1 LGSQGSKGVLGGEG
15 TVKKRMTTVLREMLA
30 SDKIIVYPGV
40 ADALQARIAERVGFE
55 MVGIGGNQ
63 LGSHLCTAE
72 PLLTL
77 PDLVREARYITD
89 AINIPLK
96 VDADA
101 GFGEPIHVIRT
112 IRDLEAAGVAA
123 AHIED
128 QIFPKR
134 AHYHKGIEHTTDA
147 ELMVAKI
154 KAAVMAK
161 RDPDFVIV
169 ARSDAMSTVSFEE
182 GVRRAN
188 LYLEAGADAAFVY
201 PNSVEQARLAAKEI
215 KGHLCYGVSDGNRKG
230 RPILSVQ
237 ELADMGYKIV
247 SFPAP
252 TNLTVADAVKRSFEA
267 LKATGRTSI
276 DEAEFESIKKYI
288 QATSA
293 LEKLYKAE
301 VTAV

>member
-1 LGSQGSKGVLGGEG
+1 M
-15 TVKKRMTTVLREMLA
+15 KRMTTVLRELLA
-30 SDKIIVYPGV
+30 SDKCLVYPGV
-40 ADALQARIAERVGFE
+40 YDALTARIAEQLGFE
-55 MVGIGGNQ
+55 MVGIGGNS
-63 LGSHLCTAE
+63 LGSHLCQAE

-77 PDLVREARYITD
+77 PDLVRESRYITD

-101 GFGEPIHVIRT
+101 GFGEPLHVIRT
-112 IRDLEAAGVAA
+112 IRELEQAGVAA

-134 AHYHKGIEHTTDA
+134 AHYHQGIEHTTDS

-169 ARSDAMSTVSFEE
+169 ARSDAMLTHSFEE

-188 LYLEAGADAAFVY
+188 LYLEAGADIAFVY

-215 KGHLCYGVSDGNRKG
+215 KGHLAYGVSDGNRKG

-237 ELADMGYKIV
+237 ELADMGYKVV
-247 SFPAP
+247 SFPTPVIMA
-252 TNLTVADAVKRSFEA
+252 VAMAVKGMLEN
-267 LKATGRTSI
+267 LKATGRTGI
-276 DEAEFESIKKYI
+276 DQAEFLSVRKYVEDTI
-288 QATSA
+288 G
-293 LEKLYKAE
+293 LEEMYKIEASTVE
-301 VTAV
+301 R